1 MRRILADNES
11 DSMPQLWII
20 DDDPAYTH
28 LARYLIRDV
37 DDDVEISTFADGDL
51 AIDHLTAHLTD
62 ADELPDLILLD
73 INMPRMD
80 GWEFLKEYAAIH
92 DRLPKKVTIYM
103 LSSSIAD
110 SDKKKAEE
118 NVFVKGYIVK
128 PLEGDQYL
136 QIRDSL

>member
-1 MRRILADNES
+1 MTK
-11 DSMPQLWII
+11 LWIV

-28 LARYLIRDV
+28 LAKFLITDV
-37 DDDVEISTFADGDL
+37 DDEADITTFSDGDH

-73 INMPRMD
+73 INMPRLD
-80 GWEFLKEYAAIH
+80 GWQFLDEYAALQ
-92 DRLPKKVTIYM
+92 DRLPKKVAIYM

-110 SDKKKAEE
+110 GDKKKAAD
-118 NVFVKGYIVK
+118 NPFVKGYVVK

-136 QIRDSL
+136 KIRGEL